1 LTIVQNSGRATF
13 VGQWWPPGQ
22 PGKQTPGT
30 LQIGTR
36 YPELELHSISA
47 AWSAPAGGGDRFDV
61 PVLHGGS
68 MGACLTL
75 LDITETSS
83 STSSAG
89 GLQETQRVLF
99 VGTVLIGDDH
109 LASVADCRFNRA
121 SFRLS
126 NLNEW
131 VNRSPYRWSSA
142 KPVETVELLDLPM
155 LRATI
160 PGCEITLDR
169 TAVSH
174 HGRLSDSG
182 FTSHEVIGLRFDQP
196 QSLDELEYRFIR
208 PLEQLLTLA
217 TGTSCKAFDVQI
229 GNDNGSDDLPGR
241 WPLATYTVRRR
252 NTDMAQQDRP
262 RIREHMRFGMN
273 STGYP
278 PNIDFSEFIPRWFTL
293 QAQLGTVCDL
303 VFSRP
308 ESRGY
313 LHEQMFSIASAL
325 EGMHRSLNPQYE
337 KKSADDRARNAEILD
352 AVRARRPEHHDWLK
366 TAIAHAHRKSYAFR
380 IGQLL
385 DQTDHLMAE
394 VVGDET
400 KWTQQLRDIRDGIGH
415 VLPGQDDKTVE
426 QMIAV
431 LYSARLFAE
440 LVLLR
445 QLGFTAAQCRSSL
458 GHHWELHNVR
468 EHVKKGYPA
477 WFAEPG
483 ATRGLALGFRSSII
497 EVDLPICP
505 RGGLFHSALF
515 LR

>member
-1 LTIVQNSGRATF
+1 
-13 VGQWWPPGQ
+13 
-22 PGKQTPGT
+22 
-30 LQIGTR
+30 
-36 YPELELHSISA
+36 
-47 AWSAPAGGGDRFDV
+47 
-61 PVLHGGS
+61 
-68 MGACLTL
+68 
-75 LDITETSS
+75 
-83 STSSAG
+83 
-89 GLQETQRVLF
+89 
-99 VGTVLIGDDH
+99 VGTVLIGADH

-142 KPVETVELLDLPM
+142 KSAETVELLDLPT

-160 PGCEITLDR
+160 PGCEITLAR
-169 TAVSH
+169 TAARH
-174 HGRLSDSG
+174 HGRLTDSG

-196 QSLDELEYRFIR
+196 QPLDELEYRFIR

-217 TGTSCKAFDVQI
+217 TGTSCIAFDVQT
-229 GNDNGSDDLPGR
+229 GNDNGPDDLSGR
-241 WPLATYTVRRR
+241 PPSVTYTIRRR
-252 NTDMAQQDRP
+252 NTDMAQQGRP
-262 RIREHMRFGMN
+262 RIRPHMRFGMN
-273 STGYP
+273 SPGYP
-278 PNIDFSEFIPRWFTL
+278 PNIDLDECIPRWFTL

-303 VFSRP
+303 VFSQRP

-325 EGMHRSLNPQYE
+325 EGMHQRLNRQDEKRS
-337 KKSADDRARNAEILD
+337 DDDQTRNAEILE
-352 AVRARRPEHHDWLK
+352 AVRAGRPEHHDWLK
-366 TAIAHAHRKSYAFR
+366 KAIAGAHRKSYKFR
-380 IGQLL
+380 IDELL

-400 KWTQQLRDIRDGIGH
+400 RWAQQLRGIRDGIGH
-415 VLPGQDDKTVE
+415 VLPAQDDKTVE
-426 QMIAV
+426 QMIAM

-458 GHHWELHNVR
+458 GHHWELDNVR

-483 ATRGLALGFRSSII
+483 ATLA
-497 EVDLPICP
+497 
-505 RGGLFHSALF
+505 
-515 LR
+515 